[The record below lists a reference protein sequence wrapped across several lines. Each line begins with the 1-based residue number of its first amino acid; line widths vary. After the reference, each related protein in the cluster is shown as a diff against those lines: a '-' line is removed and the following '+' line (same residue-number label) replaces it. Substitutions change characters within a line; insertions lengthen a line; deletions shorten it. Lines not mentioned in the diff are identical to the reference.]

1 MNRIIFVIVWLLVSC
16 ETEPQKIN
24 FGKDVCD
31 YCKMTIMDK
40 KFGAELMNSKGKT
53 QKFDAAECM
62 INYIKTDA
70 AYIPKHYYVI
80 NYETTA
86 ELINA
91 ETAIYLQGGQVRSP
105 MGGKL
110 AAFSDKEAAE
120 KFQNEL
126 QGTILTWV
134 EVKRLDF

>member
-1 MNRIIFVIVWLLVSC
+1 MNRFLYVIMWLFVSC
-16 ETEPQKIN
+16 ETGPQQIN

-62 INYIKTDA
+62 INYIKRDV

-80 NYETTA
+80 NYETTE

-110 AAFSDKEAAE
+110 AAFRTKEAAE
-120 KFQNEL
+120 KFQQEL
-126 QGTILTWV
+126 QGTILSWD
-134 EVKRLDF
+134 EVKRLEF